1 MSDDDFSKGTCPPW
15 APVLGY
21 VGVACALLLSSSG
34 AMYGLV
40 QSIQRNRRI
49 PALLCGVLGV
59 FGISITLIIQGAI
72 LAPMA
77 KYHQYSI
84 YTGIGHLVAGLCC
97 GGCNLIAG
105 WTIGYTTSSTPSNS
119 IKMSH
124 NRAVYGAGHS
134 SSGDMHD
141 RLLSSRADGGE
152 QEEEEEGHLLI
163 TPPNPMEI
171 SSSAASCDSQL
182 SSGQWVTIVSA
193 AMVGLIGYAF
203 AWILCMN
210 QYVC

>member
-1 MSDDDFSKGTCPPW
+1 
-15 APVLGY
+15 
-21 VGVACALLLSSSG
+21 
-34 AMYGLV
+34 MYGLV

-124 NRAVYGAGHS
+124 NRAVYGAGHRR
-134 SSGDMHD
+134 GDLRD
-141 RLLSSRADGGE
+141 RLLSTDGGE
-152 QEEEEEGHLLI
+152 QVEEEEEGHLLI
-163 TPPNPMEI
+163 TPPSPMEI
-171 SSSAASCDSQL
+171 SSAASSCESKL
-182 SSGQWVTIVSA
+182 SSTQWVSIVSA
-193 AMVGLIGYAF
+193 ATVGLVGYAF